1 MYCWVSQKII
11 KKDKNIKGI
20 NIFLKLY
27 LFKNK
32 FIKVIAKINTTGIV
46 LSLIVIENIEKNKN
60 KIKFFSEFLNFDS
73 YNKIKY

>member
-73 YNKIKY
+73 YNIIK

>member
-73 YNKIKY
+73 YNKIK

>member
-46 LSLIVIENIEKNKN
+46 LSLIVIENIEKI
-60 KIKFFSEFLNFDS
+60 KIKLSFFLNF
-73 YNKIKY
+73 